1 MARYNNRNRR
11 RFQNGGNT
19 NDPGMSQTATVG
31 AGSPAESAGSLTLF
45 PVDPTEGVDKITDTI
60 KVTAGYFP
68 GGGGTLTNTYM
79 YTGSLADSNEEYY
92 FNVTDEH
99 PESSSAQTV
108 FSVTYGHAGG
118 SGSKVESNTISET
131 EAIYK
136 QWATTLLPENEITGG
151 FFIKN
156 NKSQGTTGISTGS
169 DQDIYVLVGKR
180 SLFKD
185 RINKKNWT
193 LTLSGST
200 SFGKT
205 GTKKLSLTDDSNTT
219 TAVASPAGP
228 RYNIVSGALGTVV
241 ATAAT
246 KTYGFLYPNFGV
258 MIFSAQE
265 LSGAIPGYSQSVVA
279 AAAGAANKGFQTKF
293 AQKPDNYGLFHT
305 TASLGISQSRGF
317 ATALGTDEDKKNAL
331 RFVNCLRNIGSSLTF
346 RSEEDQVSVSY
357 FCRSKAAHA
366 NYSNN
371 PTFTS
376 GSQNIIRHD
385 EMHDSPETFINGIA
399 LMNSSYQIVATG
411 KISSPVKKNFGSE
424 STIKVKLTY

>member
-11 RFQNGGNT
+11 GFQNGS
-19 NDPGMSQTATVG
+19 GMSQTATVS

-68 GGGGTLTNTYM
+68 GGGGILTNTYM
-79 YTGSLADSNEEYY
+79 YTGSLANSNEQYY
-92 FNVTDEH
+92 FNIANNH
-99 PESSSAQTV
+99 PDSSSSETI
-108 FSVTYGHAGG
+108 FSVAYGHIGG
-118 SGSKVESNTISET
+118 SGSSVESNTISET

-136 QWATTLLPENEITGG
+136 QWSSTLLPENEITGG

-156 NKSQGTTGISTGS
+156 NKSQGTTGISTGK
-169 DQDIYVLVGKR
+169 DNDVYIMVGKR

-193 LTLSGST
+193 LTISGST
-200 SFGKT
+200 SFGET
-205 GTKKLSLTDDSNTT
+205 GAKPLVLTDDSNTT

-228 RYNIVSGALGTVV
+228 RYNIVSGALGSVV
-241 ATAAT
+241 STAAT
-246 KTYGFLYPNFGV
+246 KTYGFFYPSFGV

-279 AAAGAANKGFQTKF
+279 AAAGAANKGFQTAF
-293 AQKPDNYGLFHT
+293 AQKSDNYGLFHT
-305 TASLGISQSRGF
+305 TASAAGGISQSRGF
-317 ATALGTDEDKKNAL
+317 APALGTSEDKKNAL
-331 RFVNCLRNIGSSLTF
+331 RFVNCLRNAGSSLKF

-357 FCRSKAAHA
+357 FCRTRAGHA

-376 GSQNIIRHD
+376 GSKNLIRHD
-385 EMHDSPETFINGIA
+385 EMHDSPETFINGIT
-399 LMNSSYQIVATG
+399 LMNSAYQIVATG
-411 KISSPVKKNFGSE
+411 KISTPVKKNFGSE